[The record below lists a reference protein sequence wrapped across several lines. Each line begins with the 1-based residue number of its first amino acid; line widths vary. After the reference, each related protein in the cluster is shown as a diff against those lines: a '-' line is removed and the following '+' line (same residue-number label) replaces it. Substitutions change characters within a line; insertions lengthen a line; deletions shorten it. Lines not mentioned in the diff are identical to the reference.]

1 MKPGNAAMFHAK
13 PFEYNNSAF
22 DTGELEEIMKE
33 HQNGALCNL
42 NNCENDADQLACKI
56 NDKNG
61 FCNTPHPKCT
71 MVGEDFTNGDG
82 NEKEVK
88 AVAPSIIPSNE
99 MEPFERD
106 GDLYTDKNGNENE
119 VRNENEFGDSVA
131 QCAMPS
137 CTMELFED
145 TDLFT
150 DKNIMECE
158 LPKLIVSY
166 KENTYHVVKDIC
178 IDEKQVFSRDKILID
193 GENDKGFCTIV
204 PFDGN
209 RNGCMTEGEEIELLS
224 PSGSKS
230 SSENDYDEVDAY
242 ECGTTGKVEIELL
255 ISDVLKSSS
264 ENYFDDN
271 IGNDGE
277 SLVPVQIGEANCNIT
292 DKIVDDISGEK
303 FVKNSLP
310 SPQKFSKQKFLKS
323 LLESLDCDGNDI
335 ERQSAKIP
343 CSKAN
348 CDSPAAEESKKS
360 NPINDLPYNSKVESS
375 TITFDFKSSKPSAS
389 GRDESSDDDD
399 DGVVVDHEQPRKINR
414 HEDGILDSLAVA
426 GEVVENV
433 HGQGERSFSMAGPV
447 LGLITYSGPIAFS
460 GSVSLRSDSSATST
474 RSFAFPVL
482 QSEWNSSPVRMAKA
496 ERRHYRRHRG
506 RRHGLLFCC
515 RF

>member
-1 MKPGNAAMFHAK
+1 
-13 PFEYNNSAF
+13 
-22 DTGELEEIMKE
+22 MKE

-42 NNCENDADQLACKI
+42 NNCENDAVQLACKI

-82 NEKEVK
+82 NEREVRG
-88 AVAPSIIPSNE
+88 VAPSTIPSNE

-106 GDLYTDKNGNENE
+106 RDLYTDKNGNENE
-119 VRNENEFGDSVA
+119 VRKENEFRDSVA
-131 QCAMPS
+131 ECAMPS
-137 CTMELFED
+137 STMQLFED

-158 LPKLIVSY
+158 LPELI
-166 KENTYHVVKDIC
+166 
-178 IDEKQVFSRDKILID
+178 
-193 GENDKGFCTIV
+193 GFCTIV

-209 RNGCMTEGEEIELLS
+209 RNGCMTEGVEIELLS

-242 ECGTTGKVEIELL
+242 ECGTIGKVEIELL

-277 SLVPVQIGEANCNIT
+277 SLVPAQIGEANCNIT
-292 DKIVDDISGEK
+292 DKIVDDILGEK

-323 LLESLDCDGNDI
+323 LLESLDCDGNEV
-335 ERQSAKIP
+335 ERQLSLFELPIP

-348 CDSPAAEESKKS
+348 SDSPAAEESKKS

-389 GRDESSDDDD
+389 GRDESPDDDD
-399 DGVVVDHEQPRKINR
+399 DDDNDDVVVDHEQPRKINR

-426 GEVVENV
+426 SEVVENV

-447 LGLITYSGPIAFS
+447 LGLITYSGSIAFS

-482 QSEWNSSPVRMAKA
+482 QTEWNSSPVRMAKA
-496 ERRHYRRHRG
+496 ENDITEG
-506 RRHGLLFCC
+506 IGVGGMAFCFVVDSKC
-515 RF
+515 

>member
-1 MKPGNAAMFHAK
+1 MKGLLGQRRMQI
-13 PFEYNNSAF
+13 FEVYTAEQRGGKY
-22 DTGELEEIMKE
+22 TIQGRELEEIMKE

-42 NNCENDADQLACKI
+42 NNCENDAVQLACKI

-119 VRNENEFGDSVA
+119 VRNENEFRDSVA

-158 LPKLIVSY
+158 LPELIVCY

-193 GENDKGFCTIV
+193 SENDKGFCTIV

-209 RNGCMTEGEEIELLS
+209 QNGCMTEGEEIELLS

-242 ECGTTGKVEIELL
+242 ESGTIGKVEIELR
-255 ISDVLKSSS
+255 ISEGLKSSS

-277 SLVPVQIGEANCNIT
+277 SLVPAQIGEANCNIT
-292 DKIVDDISGEK
+292 DKLVDDISGEK

-323 LLESLDCDGNDI
+323 LLESLDCDGNEV
-335 ERQSAKIP
+335 ERQSVKIP
-343 CSKAN
+343 YPRAN

-360 NPINDLPYNSKVESS
+360 NPINDLPYYSKVESS
-375 TITFDFKSSKPSAS
+375 TITFDFNSSKPSAS
-389 GRDESSDDDD
+389 GRDESPDDDD
-399 DGVVVDHEQPRKINR
+399 DVVDHEQPCKINR
-414 HEDGILDSLAVA
+414 REDGILDNLAVA
-426 GEVVENV
+426 SEVVENV

-447 LGLITYSGPIAFS
+447 SGLITYSGPTAFS

-474 RSFAFPVL
+474 RFFAFPVL

-496 ERRHYRRHRG
+496 ER
-506 RRHGLLFCC
+506 
-515 RF
+515 